1 MNISKKDWLSYINR
15 LSKLNN
21 DAAAA
26 VKQYVEDGGWSEVDD
41 IVAYAY
47 GVEKYYGEG
56 AAALAAEMFD
66 AVADASGVYAE
77 PAIMAETAS
86 YGDVAKTVQ
95 GVLKTSQNVNELAG
109 AVSRLVKKAGADTT
123 IQNVNRYN
131 KKYGKK
137 KNTGAQ
143 FAWVPNGDTCSFC
156 LMLASNGW
164 QNQTKAGENHAEHIH
179 SNCDCNYA
187 VRFDNYSGVSGYDPE
202 QYKEMF
208 DKTEGDT
215 WEEKVN
221 SMRRQQY
228 EQNKDKINAQ
238 KRAAYAE
245 RTKKDVSKEK
255 SLSYNTF
262 IGAANTGN
270 SQIVKFDE
278 NADYKISFSQY
289 SEEINGLLSDASR
302 RVAEAG
308 SESGY
313 EYAAL
318 IDLENAK
325 EVHFDTSEL
334 PNSVNSYYP
343 YLENHPSG
351 KFAMVHNH
359 NTEDGISL
367 PDIQDMAMWE
377 NLDSISAVSNN
388 GLIRSVHSNGKR
400 TSEYLF
406 IEFENV
412 GRRED
417 GTLDE
422 IKMIPHALKK
432 YADGVYEYD
441 GRSKKNS

>member
-1 MNISKKDWLSYINR
+1 MIIPKKDWLSYINR
-15 LSKLNN
+15 LSKLNSE
-21 DAAAA
+21 AANA
-26 VKQYVEDGGWSEVDD
+26 VKQYVEAGGWSEIDD

-66 AVADASGVYAE
+66 AVAEASGVYAE

-86 YGDVAKTVQ
+86 YGDVAKTVK

-123 IQNVNRYN
+123 VQNVNRYN
-131 KKYGKK
+131 RKYGKK
-137 KNTGAQ
+137 RHTGAQ
-143 FAWVPNGDTCSFC
+143 FAWVPVGDTCPFC

-164 QNQTKAGENHAEHIH
+164 QNQTRGGENHAEHIH
-179 SNCDCNYA
+179 SNCDCNYS
-187 VRFDNYSGVSGYDPE
+187 VRFDDHSGVAGYDPE
-202 QYKEMF
+202 QYQEMF
-208 DKTEGDT
+208 ADVEGRT
-215 WEEKVN
+215 WDEKVN
-221 SMRRQQY
+221 AMRRQQY

-245 RTKKDVSKEK
+245 RTEKGVSKAK
-255 SLSYNTF
+255 SMSYNTF
-262 IGAANTGN
+262 VGAANTGN

-278 NADYKISFSQY
+278 NANYQVRFPQY
-289 SEEINGLLSDASR
+289 SEEINGLLSNASR

-308 SESGY
+308 SASGY

-318 IDLENAK
+318 IDLENEK

-334 PNSVNSYYP
+334 PNSVNSYYQ
-343 YLENHPSG
+343 YLEDNPGG

-377 NLDSISAVSNN
+377 NLDSITAVSNN
-388 GLIRSVHSNGKR
+388 GLIRSVHSNGR
-400 TSEYLF
+400 QTGEYLF